1 MTRKVEKMKFLKTLG
16 KISANLVSNLYDQ
29 NKTIFNIKDVQ
40 LITGKNYNEVTD
52 LLAEL
57 VCRKIIA
64 RLKAGKFLIIP
75 QELGNLEHRYIGN
88 WYVAAREVVNSPEYY
103 VAFYSAMHYWG
114 MLTQPVVKFFVV
126 TPKRQTVPMQMKD
139 KLVFVFVNKRFIW
152 GIREEWVTKIEKVR
166 ISDLEKTIVDALVF
180 PRYCGGIS
188 EIAKGIW
195 LVKDKIDYRKLNKYV
210 SKYNK
215 NIVAKRLGYIL
226 EILKINQPVLRAE
239 LKKYIKN
246 RYDLFDP
253 TLTIRRISKNNW
265 RLIDNVGQKQILNLI
280 WH

>member
-1 MTRKVEKMKFLKTLG
+1 MKFLKTLG
-16 KISANLVSNLYDQ
+16 KISANLISALYDR
-29 NKTIFNIKDVQ
+29 NKTIFKINDAQ

-52 LLAEL
+52 LLSEL
-57 VCRKIIA
+57 VRRKIIA

-75 QELGNLEHRYIGN
+75 QELGNIEQQYIGN
-88 WYVAAREVVNSPEYY
+88 WYIAAREVVNSPNYY

-114 MLTQPVVKFFVV
+114 MLTQPLVKLFVAISQ
-126 TPKRQTVPMQMKD
+126 RQTIPLEMKD
-139 KLVFVFVNKRFIW
+139 KLVFVFVNKKFVW
-152 GIREEWVTKIEKVR
+152 GINDQWVTKTERVR
-166 ISDLEKTIVDALVF
+166 MSDLEKTIVDALGF

-195 LVKDKIDYRKLNKYV
+195 LVKDKINYTKLNKYI

-226 EILKINQPVLRAE
+226 DVLKINQPDLKAE

-246 RYDLFDP
+246 RYDLLDP
-253 TLTIRRISKNNW
+253 TLAVKRISKNNW